1 MSGLNKRDKDKSIK
15 ENKYTNGLYM
25 ICKRERE
32 FYQNTSNWV
41 LVLIKRHVKD
51 YI

>member
-1 MSGLNKRDKDKSIK
+1 MDYII
-15 ENKYTNGLYM
+15 LYG
-25 ICKRERE
+25 KRE

>member
-15 ENKYTNGLYM
+15 ENKYTNGY
-25 ICKRERE
+25 KRERE